1 MPLFCT
7 IFFIN
12 NKVAIFYINAMTLK
26 KIIHIDMD
34 CFYASIEMRDNP
46 SLKDKPL
53 AVGGNSRQR
62 GVLTT
67 CNYLARQFGLH
78 SAMPTAQA
86 VKLCPNL
93 ILVPV
98 NMPLYKQISKQIH
111 SIFHRYTDLVEPLS
125 LDEAYLDVTHCHQCS
140 GSATWIAEEIRK
152 TIFKETGLTASAGVA
167 PVKFLAKIASDC
179 NKPNGS
185 FVINPQDVD
194 DFVKK
199 LPLKKIPGVGKVTTE
214 RLLKMGLKTCED
226 VQNFDQSVLLNQFG
240 KMGMRLWYFAHGVD
254 ERDVQPNR
262 ERKSVTV
269 EKTLLKNITHIEQGL
284 AILEKL
290 YPILITRIKNTC
302 PNIALSDFHK
312 VGVKLKF
319 DDFTVTTLEKSAVE
333 FSKDIFKQLL
343 IKIWQRS
350 NGREIRLIGIQVT
363 IPEQCPQKQMTLW

>member
-1 MPLFCT
+1 
-7 IFFIN
+7 
-12 NKVAIFYINAMTLK
+12 MTLK